1 MMPMRT
7 TPRQGPCAMTVRVGT
22 EFFGTLGL
30 QRLRRTVLHQ
40 WRVR

>member
-1 MMPMRT
+1 
-7 TPRQGPCAMTVRVGT
+7 MTVRVGT
-22 EFFGTLGL
+22 AFFGTLGL